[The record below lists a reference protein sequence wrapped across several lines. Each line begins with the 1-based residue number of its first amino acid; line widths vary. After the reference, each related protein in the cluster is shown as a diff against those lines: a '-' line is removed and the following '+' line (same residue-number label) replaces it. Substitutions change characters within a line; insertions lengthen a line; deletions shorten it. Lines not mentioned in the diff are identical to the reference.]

1 MNKLLRKQAVR
12 AMNCLFLILSCG
24 NCLAQET
31 FPEIKVSYT
40 NELQE
45 GILKKKDWILS
56 PGMVPFGNGNYTDSL
71 VNHLD
76 TIQQASWL
84 TPQDDYPI
92 FLAIWGNDTL
102 SYAMLPDT
110 RFYHRYDDKQK
121 RKVRVL
127 EVESAIPPY
136 TRFIADVDGLTERE
150 ISALTDS
157 MRRMKSPQDTLM
169 NCTQTCIFYALDA
182 LFRTHGICPDPV
194 ITRNTNF
201 SKTEELNAFFEH
213 FLEHVADYPCH
224 YKKVKDVVFPDNSII
239 AFVNGY
245 NLITHAVFYH
255 NGLFYSKNGIIS
267 PFAYS
272 TLYPLLKGYGS
283 KDTQVKGLSETGKL
297 MLGQTLKVYTLNR
310 DLYRLR
316 Q

>member
-12 AMNCLFLILSCG
+12 TMSCLLLILSCG
-24 NCLAQET
+24 NCLAQEA
-31 FPEIKVSYT
+31 FPEIRVSFPS
-40 NELQE
+40 ELQE
-45 GILKKKDWILS
+45 GILKPDWILS
-56 PGMVPFGNGNYTDSL
+56 PGMIPFGNGNYTDSL

-76 TIQQASWL
+76 TIQQASWV
-84 TPQDDYPI
+84 TPQGDYPI

-102 SYAMLPDT
+102 SYAVFPDT
-110 RFYHRYDDKQK
+110 RFYYRYDDKRK
-121 RKVRVL
+121 KKVRVL
-127 EVESAIPPY
+127 EVESRIPPY
-136 TRFIADVDGLTERE
+136 TRFAVDSDGLTERE

-157 MRRMKSPQDTLM
+157 MRRMKSPRDTLM
-169 NCTQTCIFYALDA
+169 NCVQTCIFYALDA
-182 LFRTHGICPDPV
+182 FFRTHGICPDTV

-201 SKTEELNAFFEH
+201 SEEKELNAFFEH

-255 NGLFYSKNGIIS
+255 NGLYYSKNGIIS
-267 PFAYS
+267 PFVYS
-272 TLYPLLKGYGS
+272 TLYPILKGYGS
-283 KDTQVKGLSETGKL
+283 KDNLVKGLSKTGKL

-316 Q
+316 